1 VIRDLLTGGKRFND
15 LVDRLGGIT
24 PKTLSQRL
32 RELEDAGLVTADREA
47 GQPPQAEHLL
57 GAVTG
62 PSNSPPATPAQPAGT
77 SVSTVRTTW
86 SKATVAGGRA
96 PRVLRLL
103 LPGCSSRGPRHR
115 DHSSAGRLHL
125 CRVGGRCR
133 HRRRGGASPA
143 IPSADRCRGRR
154 AEPLQLLL
162 LPGLCQ
168 VSDAHDAP
176 VRGPSP
182 VSTSQC

>member
-47 GQPPQAEHLL
+47 GQPPHAEHLL

-103 LPGCSSRGPRHR
+103 LPGCSSRAAPPGVRVTATTQALAGFIFAGSEGGVDIAGEAGPVQQFRQLIAAAAAVPS
-115 DHSSAGRLHL
+115 HSS
-125 CRVGGRCR
+125 CCYC
-133 HRRRGGASPA
+133 PA
-143 IPSADRCRGRR
+143 CAR
-154 AEPLQLLL
+154 
-162 LPGLCQ
+162 
-168 VSDAHDAP
+168 
-176 VRGPSP
+176 
-182 VSTSQC
+182 